1 MRTVP
6 SQAGPVC
13 SCLQS
18 LHWDPVSHR
27 FHWNWAALPQLLEPH
42 FSEALLPLAQL
53 ISSPLMLTLGSGL
66 SPQPA
71 VLLLKQKGHQ
81 VMASSCLLCSLHH
94 MGKNICSAFPSASV
108 DEVFAG
114 RAAFNPAQA
123 SLPTHLVPHP
133 VHVNAKPLATQKPP
147 FSKAMSPA
155 AVPALRVHTA
165 PPTDPLLPPG
175 HACTISA
182 LLVLGASARTWPRLC
197 PSLPCLPAASA
208 ASLSDAMLC
217 KRQSRL
223 LAPPALQTDSSHISP
238 GLMAQPQ
245 PQHMAGRL

>member
-1 MRTVP
+1 
-6 SQAGPVC
+6 
-13 SCLQS
+13 
-18 LHWDPVSHR
+18 
-27 FHWNWAALPQLLEPH
+27 
-42 FSEALLPLAQL
+42 
-53 ISSPLMLTLGSGL
+53 MLTLGSGL

-94 MGKNICSAFPSASV
+94 MGKNICSAFPSASA

-123 SLPTHLVPHP
+123 SLPTRLVPHP

-182 LLVLGASARTWPRLC
+182 LLVLEASARTWPRLC

-223 LAPPALQTDSSHISP
+223 LAPPALQKDSSHISP